1 MKQKTRKQRQAEQ
14 LGMPM
19 GTARSKLQRK
29 LIWNFLLRQGEN
41 KCEHCGDWISAPEDL
56 AITHVESW
64 LDNDA
69 SLFWDT
75 HNVAFMHSPC
85 AEQFAAERDVARR
98 QKAEKPEMELVR
110 VGIVNERGEWLPGCY
125 HQGKVY
131 VAGKHG
137 ERYKLSLRNLTGE
150 RLEVILTVDG
160 RDVISGEIG
169 SKENRGYVLK
179 PFEVCTIDGWR
190 TSDNT
195 VAAFRF
201 GADKD
206 NAYSTQLGTG
216 AHLGVIGVAVY
227 REKHSSWSDI
237 LIRDGDVWRG
247 GSTQPPTWRT
257 FTSTMDSSPATK
269 AVQCSTDTMSH
280 SGPTI
285 EHVNASF
292 TMNTG
297 ERTARRHAREER
309 AQAKGRKR
317 GRGRDGGQP
326 VRARGRDG
334 GQRTNKPREEVKL
347 GTKFGEEVHS
357 RVHHT
362 TFTRRTL
369 EPAVTMVFEYD
380 TFKNLKRR
388 GVPIT
393 RNKPRKEPPIS
404 PSAFPADDSGYCKPP
419 GR

>member
-19 GTARSKLQRK
+19 GTARSKLHRK
-29 LIWNFLLRQGEN
+29 LIWDLLLRQGEN
-41 KCEHCGDWISAPEDL
+41 KCGHCGDWIRAPEDL
-56 AITHVESW
+56 AITHVEPW

-85 AEQFAAERDVARR
+85 AEQFAADRDAARR
-98 QKAEKPEMELVR
+98 QKAEPEMELVR

-125 HQGKVY
+125 HEGKIY
-131 VAGKHG
+131 IAGKHG

-150 RLEVILTVDG
+150 RLEVVLTVDG
-160 RDVISGEIG
+160 RDVISGEVG

-179 PFEVCTIDGWR
+179 PFETCTIDGWR

-227 REKHSSWSDI
+227 QEDHPVWSDMI
-237 LIRDGDVWRG
+237 IRGQEKPWYPSG
-247 GSTQPPTWRT
+247 QSWMT
-257 FTSTMDSSPATK
+257 FNASHSTMDSSPGRNS
-269 AVQCSTDTMSH
+269 VQCSTTMEPT
-280 SGPTI
+280 GPTV
-285 EHVNASF
+285 ERVNASF
-292 TMNTG
+292 TMETG
-297 ERTARRHAREER
+297 RAAREQR
-309 AQAKGRKR
+309 AQAPGRKR
-317 GRGRDGGQP
+317 SMKRHRAGGQS
-326 VRARGRDG
+326 
-334 GQRTNKPREEVKL
+334 TNKPVREEVKL
-347 GTKFGEEVHS
+347 GTKFGEEIHSSVHK
-357 RVHHT
+357 T
-362 TFTRRTL
+362 TFARRTL

-380 TFKNLKRR
+380 TYKNLKRR
-388 GVPIT
+388 GIPIKQ
-393 RNKPRKEPPIS
+393 NKPRKEPPIS